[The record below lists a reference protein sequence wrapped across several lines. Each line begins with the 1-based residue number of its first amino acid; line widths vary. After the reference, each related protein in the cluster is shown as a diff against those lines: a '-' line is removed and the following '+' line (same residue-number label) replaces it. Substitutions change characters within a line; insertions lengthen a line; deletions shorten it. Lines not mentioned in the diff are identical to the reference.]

1 MTGRKYKLYYPLL
14 WSWRLAS
21 LLLSP
26 SPPLHHHGLR
36 AWCCSASTRPP
47 HISNAPH
54 QQRCTTSQHHCDT
67 YCFFTVHHAN
77 ILQAERVARALAR
90 AELSVTARSCVTTS
104 RVSPSPPFAVSRVVV
119 VSSVFLLVSCFTL
132 PLHRCGTNIVAVIY
146 EETRGV
152 LKTFLES
159 VIRDAVTYTEHAKRK
174 TVTSLDVV
182 YALKRQGRTLYGFG
196 G

>member
-1 MTGRKYKLYYPLL
+1 MQVVLSHAPLIVNMTARRDN
-14 WSWRLAS
+14 S
-21 LLLSP
+21 
-26 SPPLHHHGLR
+26 
-36 AWCCSASTRPP
+36 
-47 HISNAPH
+47 
-54 QQRCTTSQHHCDT
+54 TTSSLHPLIIYTHYADT
-67 YCFFTVHHAN
+67 IF
-77 ILQAERVARALAR
+77 QAAKVERVSARAVP
-90 AELSVTARSCVTTS
+90 SVTARSCVTTS
-104 RVSPSPPFAVSRVVV
+104 RVSLSLPSVVSLVVV
-119 VSSVFLLVSCFTL
+119 VSSVFQLVSCLCLT
-132 PLHRCGTNIVAVIY
+132 PNRRITNVVAVIY